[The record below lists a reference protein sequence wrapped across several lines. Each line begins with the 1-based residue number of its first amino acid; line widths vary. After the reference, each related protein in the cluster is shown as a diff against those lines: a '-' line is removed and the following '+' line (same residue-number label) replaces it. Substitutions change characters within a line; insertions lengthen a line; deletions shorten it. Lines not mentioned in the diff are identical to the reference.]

1 MLRTNGQLPLFAAA
15 TRNIA
20 VTTEIENAIRQ
31 NSPVAI
37 GVSGGKDSAATG
49 FRIVEYLDSVVKT

>member
-1 MLRTNGQLPLFAAA
+1 MTNGQLLLFAAAA

-37 GVSGGKDSAATG
+37 GVSGGKDSA
-49 FRIVEYLDSVVKT
+49 RHRLPK